1 MKNRGTFLGADPNGD
16 QHVADSSNDGSSRAE
31 NANDNKKTG
40 EHSAFVGDL
49 PPEVND
55 FALQEVF
62 TARYKSVRN
71 ARVVTDPRT
80 GRSKGFGFVRF
91 GKKDDRDKAMTEM
104 NGVKCG
110 SRTMRISLAVPR
122 KNQTGESVLNKYGP
136 DVTPSG
142 MSTPS
147 AYGVQTPVN
156 DQSPERDGRESSGS
170 QSESRVDGSE
180 SNNSQ
185 SNTES
190 SIPPPAT
197 GFVGGIDPSVR
208 EHDLREKFSEFG
220 KLTYVKIPKGKG
232 CGFVQFVERGTAEQ
246 AIEKLNGVKVGMS
259 GCKMRVSWVR
269 SNTRDT
275 SDRLNAHIHDM
286 HGMHG
291 AQFYPQ
297 QYGNL
302 GYPMGSP
309 LGMDYSGLA
318 HPALYYP
325 APGGGFMMQGGGWV
339 PGGVP
344 TGGVLA
350 GEDSGQW
357 EAQMAL
363 AQRMQ
368 YEQYAAA
375 MGASQM
381 APEYHPAAYGQQS
394 VIHAEPRFTPNGPS
408 PPPPPTP
415 SGVPKHAPHA
425 GGGAAA

>member
-110 SRTMRISLAVPR
+110 SRAMRISLAVPR

-190 SIPPPAT
+190 SIPPP
-197 GFVGGIDPSVR
+197 PR
-208 EHDLREKFSEFG
+208 
-220 KLTYVKIPKGKG
+220 
-232 CGFVQFVERGTAEQ
+232 C
-246 AIEKLNGVKVGMS
+246 
-259 GCKMRVSWVR
+259 SW
-269 SNTRDT
+269 
-275 SDRLNAHIHDM
+275 
-286 HGMHG
+286 
-291 AQFYPQ
+291 
-297 QYGNL
+297 
-302 GYPMGSP
+302 
-309 LGMDYSGLA
+309 
-318 HPALYYP
+318 
-325 APGGGFMMQGGGWV
+325 
-339 PGGVP
+339 
-344 TGGVLA
+344 
-350 GEDSGQW
+350 
-357 EAQMAL
+357 
-363 AQRMQ
+363 
-368 YEQYAAA
+368 AA
-375 MGASQM
+375 
-381 APEYHPAAYGQQS
+381 
-394 VIHAEPRFTPNGPS
+394 
-408 PPPPPTP
+408 
-415 SGVPKHAPHA
+415 
-425 GGGAAA
+425 